1 MCKLLIALQAAV
13 RRHVK
18 LLIALQAAVRRH
30 V

>member
-1 MCKLLIALQAAV
+1 MSKLLIALQAAV

>member
-1 MCKLLIALQAAV
+1 MYKMLIALQAAV